1 MLFYN
6 FTVVKLSTLVKQEKL
21 KSSSENEISD
31 VIINLASEMM
41 SRQYEWIQ
49 GLEDPIFVQKLSFQ
63 IIQSKTFV

>member
-6 FTVVKLSTLVKQEKL
+6 FTVAKLSTLVKQEKL

>member
-31 VIINLASEMM
+31 VIINLAWKMI